1 VNETAATSSPP
12 GVWLGASSLLYVG
25 PLPRLG
31 WHAHPFACVLV
42 SPHGP
47 ITVETHSG
55 PRAAH
60 VVLATPSVRHRL
72 DFSSAPVASLYIPP
86 HDPDFA
92 RLRHAESLDART
104 APDSPTWQDAWA
116 SWRDGHDAAPLRRA
130 ALTIFSP
137 REDHP
142 PLDHRVVQAARALAR
157 GEHLRSAPD
166 ALAAELGLSASR
178 LMHLLKDHTGAT
190 LSSLQRGYRFWR
202 AAHAMSTEQTFT
214 HAAHAA
220 DFADAAHFSRAFKN
234 AYGIAPT
241 RLLGTRATWARC
253 ESVG

>member
-1 VNETAATSSPP
+1 MNETAATSHTP

-25 PLPRLG
+25 PLPSLG
-31 WHAHPFACVLV
+31 WHAHPFACLLV

-55 PRAAH
+55 ARSAH
-60 VVLATPSVRHRL
+60 VVLATPSVRHKL
-72 DFSSAPVASLYIPP
+72 DFAGALIASLYVAP

-92 RLRHAESLDART
+92 RLRHAEADDART
-104 APDSPTWQDAWA
+104 APDAPVWQDAWA
-116 SWRDGHDAAPLRRA
+116 SWRDRQDARPLRA
-130 ALTIFSP
+130 AM
-137 REDHP
+137 REVFAPGTDHP
-142 PLDHRVVQAARALAR
+142 SLDHRVARAMRALAT

-166 ALAAELGLSASR
+166 TLAGELGLSASR
-178 LMHLLKDHTGAT
+178 LMHLVKDHTGAT

-202 AAHAMSTEQTFT
+202 AAHAMSSEQTFT
-214 HAAHAA
+214 HAAHAG
-220 DFADAAHFSRAFKN
+220 DFADAAHFSRTFKN

-241 RLLGTRATWARC
+241 KLLGTRATWAHC